1 MSLPKNEKTFDFNH
15 VGETTAKKYEG
26 QFTVRC
32 SLNMGMKH
40 QLELEKS
47 RLLADFLN
55 PTSELA
61 GIALILSNLRV
72 KISDAPEWWKQSG
85 GGFNLEDEDVLVE
98 LYKALV
104 EKELEYR
111 NEIKAKA
118 APAPVPGETPD
129 PNSPAGSQ

>member
-15 VGETTAKKYEG
+15 VGETTGKKYEG

-61 GIALILSNLRV
+61 GIALILSNLRI
-72 KISDAPEWWKQSG
+72 KISEAPEWWKQSA

-98 LYKALV
+98 LYKKLV

-118 APAPVPGETPD
+118 APAAAPGAPAD
-129 PNSPAGSQ
+129 PNAPAGNQ